1 MQSRADKCSYKTDQT
16 QACNH
21 LFVITG
27 LVTTSPFFKEISKTK
42 VLKKIS
48 VFSTLRVIIKLP

>member
-42 VLKKIS
+42 VLKKIP
-48 VFSTLRVIIKLP
+48 FFLL